1 MATNNVPAAKNNS
14 LVPTV
19 DKLTGLVHKVSS
31 EGLLLLSSQD
41 SLSANP
47 FNTVSYSA
55 GNKQTVTAKGVSVSS
70 SSSSS
75 LDNSY
80 TLKTEKIASYPNSS
94 SSISND
100 IKVPLADKGL
110 SFVSSVQAPSL
121 KTKSVGISSVTS
133 TQAVITKLRNSKPL
147 FPFSVT
153 PSKATVDRPTDYRI
167 DALLSGYKWGVSN
180 THNLI
185 TFSFY
190 SDDSGGSYYGT
201 EAASGS
207 VSDKTRDN
215 IRSILS
221 VIGSL
226 TNTVFFEISDSTSNY
241 GQIRYLLSTISP
253 YAIANAPS
261 STDYNQGN
269 PSDIAGDVFLNP
281 SFDNSNPNPELKPGD
296 TLGFQGG
303 PGTLG
308 YYTLIRETLRALGL
322 KDSDNSNNSN
332 NSNPAPYLPYG
343 EQNSDNTI
351 MSNNFW
357 SGETPS
363 TPMAYD
369 VLALQYLYGKRSS
382 FLPPSV
388 LNVDTTFTFTFT
400 DSYTST
406 DLYSEKTVGSTT
418 LSNKLTIWDSGGID
432 TLDFSKLKFY
442 APGHRFDLNAGGW
455 LSGQIDSNSKPPV
468 GFNSVGYDVNLSA
481 EGKSSYATGTSY
493 YATSSGTR
501 IAYGVTIENLVT
513 SSSHDY
519 IIANSAANVFSGY
532 GLSNTTGNDTIEGA
546 NNLDILDLNGFIG
559 SVTQTQS
566 GNNLVIGLASGSSV
580 TIKDYYAVPADS
592 RITIRQYNRYY
603 PTDILLTKR
612 PASGNLPI
620 GTLLGNFSSPNPDPG
635 NVLTYRYSL
644 VSGLGDKDN
653 SLFTIDG
660 NQLKTNAPFDTAN
673 EFNYNIRVR
682 TTDQSGLFLDK
693 NFAIQNLV
701 GTAWGDVH
709 FNNFDGTSFDQQSV
723 GDFILVKST
732 VDNWQIQ
739 TRQKLTAPTAAVS
752 VNDAFATKVD
762 GQTVIFDTNFLTDKK
777 LKIDG
782 KQVTLA
788 SGESLPIGNSEIERQ
803 GNEYRLTYAGADQ
816 ILDTADDDNLI
827 AWDNGGYLD
836 IAVLPSYNRVGS
848 LQGFLGNGDGLPSN
862 DFVLRNSGTPLPAAP
877 GQAAPG
883 EAALNKWADSWRV
896 LQSESLFD
904 TPPPYAPSIPQ
915 RTLKD
920 FPSEQVEAVIAAAIQ
935 VGIPDQALNAV
946 ALDVLITGNKGFL
959 SSAANQFSPKLSIT
973 SSSVAEGNSGSRAVR
988 LFVNLTTPIARIGTR
1003 TKTVTV
1009 DYATQD
1015 GTGNTIK
1022 PAIAGSDYTATSG
1035 KLIFFPGTTA
1045 LTVDIPILGDQS
1057 VEFDETFTVNLTNP
1071 YGAILETSQGTVK
1084 ILNDDLNKPPTFVG
1098 TTGNDI
1104 FTGGN
1109 GNDIINGREGNDSLD
1124 GGAGN
1129 DVLNGGTGQDTLTG
1143 GTGADTFLYSGFTDS
1158 LFANPDRIRSFN
1170 PGEGDRLHLPNTPS
1184 ATFNAGITINSVV
1197 NLTAAVTAAYRDANP
1212 TVVGAQA
1219 LAANQAV
1226 FFSFGAT
1233 TSTRRTYLAV
1243 NDSNPGYNS
1252 VSDLLIEV
1260 TGIVGTLP
1268 SGSLASKSYFI

>member
-1 MATNNVPAAKNNS
+1 MATNDVPAAKNNS

-55 GNKQTVTAKGVSVSS
+55 GNKQTVTAKSVSVSS

-75 LDNSY
+75 LDTSY
-80 TLKTEKIASYPNSS
+80 TLKTEKIAPYPNSS
-94 SSISND
+94 SSISNN

-121 KTKSVGISSVTS
+121 NPKSVGISNVIS
-133 TQAVITKLRNSKPL
+133 T
-147 FPFSVT
+147 SVT
-153 PSKATVDRPTDYRI
+153 PSKAVVDRPADYRI
-167 DALLSGYKWGVSN
+167 NSLLSGYKW
-180 THNLI
+180 NLPTI
-185 TFSFY
+185 ISYSFY
-190 SDDSGGSYYGT
+190 SGGSYYGV
-201 EAASGS
+201 EQGLDV
-207 VSDKTRDN
+207 VSDGIKAN
-215 IRSILS
+215 IRNILNNFIAPLIE
-221 VIGSL
+221 VNL
-226 TNTVFFEISDSTSNY
+226 VEVSDSPSSY
-241 GQIRYLLSTISP
+241 GRIRYLRSSSYGYAASYSP
-253 YAIANAPS
+253 FF
-261 STDYNQGN
+261 TDYAPPKDAKNV
-269 PSDIAGDVFLNP
+269 AGDVFLNP
-281 SFDNSNPNPELKPGD
+281 NFDNSN
-296 TLGFQGG
+296 TFSGFQGG
-303 PGTLG
+303 PGTYG

-322 KDSDNSNNSN
+322 KDSDNSDAK
-332 NSNPAPYLPYG
+332 NPVPYLPYG

-351 MSNNFW
+351 MTNNDL
-357 SGETPS
+357 GGTNPS

-369 VLALQYLYGKRSS
+369 VLALQYLYGAGS
-382 FLPPSV
+382 FNSF
-388 LNVDTTFTFTFT
+388 NSFDTTYTF
-400 DSYTST
+400 TST
-406 DLYSEKTVGSTT
+406 DLYTSTDFVNGVQTVGSTT
-418 LSNKLTIWDSGGID
+418 LPNKLTIWDSGGTD
-432 TLDFSKLKFY
+432 TLNFSGLKFY

-455 LSGQIDSNSKPPV
+455 LSGQIDSNSNPPV
-468 GFNSVGYDVNLSA
+468 GFNSVGYNVNPTLPFF
-481 EGKSSYATGTSY
+481 TQGTSY

-519 IIANSAANVFSGY
+519 IIANSAANIFSGY

-559 SVTQTQS
+559 RVTQTQS

-592 RITIRQYNRYY
+592 RIKIRQYDRYY
-603 PTDILLTKR
+603 PTDILLTKT
-612 PASGNLPI
+612 PLVSQPN
-620 GTLLGNFSSPNPDPG
+620 GTLLGTFSSPNPNYPS
-635 NVLTYRYSL
+635 NKFYSYSL
-644 VSGLGDKDN
+644 VSGPGDNDN
-653 SLFTIDG
+653 SKFTIVG
-660 NQLKTNAPFDTAN
+660 NQLKTNAPFDTAD

-709 FNNFDGTSFDQQSV
+709 FKNFDGTFFDQQSV

-739 TRQKLTAPTAAVS
+739 TRQKLASPAAPVS
-752 VNDAFATKVD
+752 VNDSFATKVD
-762 GQTVIFDTNFLTDKK
+762 GRTVIFDTNFSTDKK

-782 KQVTLA
+782 KQMTLA
-788 SGESLPIGNSEIERQ
+788 SGESLTIGNSEIGRQ
-803 GNEYRLTYAGADQ
+803 GNEYRLTYAGADK

-836 IAVLPSYNRVGS
+836 IAVFPSYNRVGF
-848 LQGFLGNGDGLPSN
+848 LRGFLGNGDGLPSN
-862 DFVLRNSGTPLPAAP
+862 DFVLRNSEVPLPADP

-883 EAALNKWADSWRV
+883 QAALNKWADSWRV

-915 RTLKD
+915 LTLKD
-920 FPSEQVEAVIAAAIQ
+920 FPSDQVKAVIAAAIQ
-935 VGIPDQALNAV
+935 VGIPDEALNAV

-988 LFVNLTTPIARIGTR
+988 LFVNLTTPSSRIGTR
-1003 TKTVTV
+1003 KTTVTV

-1022 PAIAGSDYTATSG
+1022 PATAGSDYTATSG
-1035 KLIFFPGTTA
+1035 KLTFLPGTTA

-1071 YGAILETSQGTVK
+1071 YGAVLGTSEGTVK
-1084 ILNDDLNKPPTFVG
+1084 ILDDDLNKLPTFVG
-1098 TTGNDI
+1098 TSGNDI

-1109 GNDIINGREGNDSLD
+1109 GNDIISGREGDDSLD

-1129 DVLNGGTGQDTLTG
+1129 DVLNGGSGKDTLTG
-1143 GTGADTFLYSGFTDS
+1143 GAGADTFLYTGFTDS
-1158 LFANPDRIRSFN
+1158 LFTNPDRIRSFN
-1170 PGEGDRLHLPNTPS
+1170 PGEGDRLYLPNTPS
-1184 ATFNAGITINSVV
+1184 ATFNAGIISAA
-1197 NLTAAVTAAYRDANP
+1197 NLTAAVTAAYADANT

-1219 LAANQAV
+1219 LAANQAI